1 MLHFPCK
8 LQRKNRSRNQQAN
21 FFGIRKIFKPIP
33 VTRAEIRKRIL
44 IADDHE
50 VMRRGLQGLEESQ
63 EEWSVCGEAIEGNEA
78 ISKTR
83 ELRPDL
89 LILDVGMPGVSGIEA
104 ASQSLKDD
112 PNMKISFLHHV

>member
-1 MLHFPCK
+1 
-8 LQRKNRSRNQQAN
+8 
-21 FFGIRKIFKPIP
+21 
-33 VTRAEIRKRIL
+33 
-44 IADDHE
+44 
-50 VMRRGLQGLEESQ
+50 MRRGLQGLEESQ